1 MMATAADASTPDTTG
16 ATGAHVIVEVFADI
30 GCPFTHVGLRRFV
43 ERREAAGRNDVRLR
57 VRAWPL
63 EIVNGEPLDPDF
75 IAEEVDEIR
84 TQVAPSLFAG
94 FRRSAFPASSL
105 PALAL
110 AEAGYRAGL
119 ATGEQVCLALR
130 DLLFERGMDISSAEI
145 LARVALEHGIEV
157 GEADRAAVLA
167 DHADGVRRGVIGS
180 PHFFTPAGGFFCPA
194 LDVSRDAHGELR
206 IVPDPDAFD
215 AFIESCFV

>member
-1 MMATAADASTPDTTG
+1 MTMTTAADSS
-16 ATGAHVIVEVFADI
+16 ATGMAGAPVVVEVFADI
-30 GCPFTHVGLRRFV
+30 VCPFTHVGLRRFV
-43 ERREAAGRNDVRLR
+43 ERREAAGRHDVRLR

-63 EIVNGEPLDPDF
+63 ELVNGEPLDPDF
-75 IAEEVDEIR
+75 IGEEVDEIR
-84 TQVAPSLFAG
+84 TQMAQSLFVG

-119 ATGEQVCLALR
+119 ASGEQVSLKLR
-130 DLLFERGMDISSAEI
+130 DLLFERGEDVCSTEV
-145 LARVALEHGIEV
+145 LARVAAEHGIEA
-157 GEADRAAVLA
+157 GEADRAAVVA

-194 LDVSRDAHGELR
+194 LDVSRDADGRLR
-206 IVPDPDAFD
+206 IVPDPEAFD
-215 AFIESCFV
+215 AFIDTCFV